1 MLTAKLKFGE
11 RFYRWALEDWN
22 REINENFP
30 FLRSISTAQ
39 NELKVI
45 ESLSKEQRKVMTVA
59 LVKRFTKKD
68 VLELCGDEFSDYE
81 KKLVEWYLKTWW
93 DEEEHE
99 SLMTPP
105 GGWPPEA
112 GEIKLK
118 RRKLRDHIIT
128 NLTPILGKRDENWGI
143 ELVWR
148 YCTVIG
154 PWQVMTYIDVGGQ
167 GHQLTY
173 EHSISVSET
182 AQLIE
187 GISVLSWLG
196 IAGQTMWRGIH
207 DADTEPTAEALAKII
222 AHFMNAVPKLL
233 EGLSPDDC

>member
-1 MLTAKLKFGE
+1 MLTAQLKFGE
-11 RFYRWALEDWN
+11 RFYCWAIKDWN
-22 REINENFP
+22 REINEDFP
-30 FLRSISTAQ
+30 FLRSISDAQNDVKIMESLTTAQ
-39 NELKVI
+39 QKILA
-45 ESLSKEQRKVMTVA
+45 VA
-59 LVKRFTKKD
+59 LVKRFTKRNI
-68 VLELCGDEFSDYE
+68 LEQCGNEFTDYE
-81 KKLVEWYLKTWW
+81 KNLVERHLKMCW
-93 DEEEHE
+93 DEEERK

-105 GGWPPEA
+105 GGWPPETS
-112 GEIKLK
+112 ERKLK

-128 NLTPILGKRDENWGI
+128 NLTPILGKRDENWGV

-148 YCTVIG
+148 HYTVIG

-196 IAGQTMWRGIH
+196 IAGQTMWRGLH
-207 DADTEPTAEALAKII
+207 DADTEPTVEALAKII
-222 AHFMNAVPKLL
+222 AHFMDAAPKLL
-233 EGLSPDDC
+233 EGLSPD